1 MSAPNSLSPSPGGR
15 MARYEARIKE
25 QHRREYPELK
35 WNAWYEVRPLWPG
48 MRKRTTNLAG
58 DRLARL
64 KTAHDFIMVRAAHLE
79 FREVGVEE
87 KVSTA

>member
-1 MSAPNSLSPSPGGR
+1 
-15 MARYEARIKE
+15 MARYEARIKD

-35 WNAWYEVRPLWPG
+35 WNTWYEVKPLWPG

-58 DRLARL
+58 ERLTRL

-79 FREVGVEE
+79 FRELGAVE
-87 KVSTA
+87 KVASA